1 MSKPETYI
9 SYSGVDGVEKKKL
22 NSGFNGNLK
31 LLLYNIKHL
40 GATKGSKR
48 GSHKAIISNWH

>member
-40 GATKGSKR
+40 GATSRKR
-48 GSHKAIISNWH
+48 GSHKAII